1 MLDTQ
6 CERLFYLDSQI
17 PWGESSWRGQSSLS
31 ESSPYYCSS
40 KRTRNIQDYHPW
52 LSGGPSKKH
61 TFAPFLENMKLAMD
75 FCVEFQAVKFS
86 QGEKFTYVRE
96 HGKEIKIHLE
106 QVLHLIDPFDFA
118 PALTSHR
125 GFISQPVEPLR
136 RREPRKKRIYKSYEL
151 LTLAQAHNMHVLL
164 IETMIKE

>member
-6 CERLFYLDSQI
+6 CER
-17 PWGESSWRGQSSLS
+17 R
-31 ESSPYYCSS
+31 
-40 KRTRNIQDYHPW
+40 K
-52 LSGGPSKKH
+52 
-61 TFAPFLENMKLAMD
+61 
-75 FCVEFQAVKFS
+75 
-86 QGEKFTYVRE
+86 E
-96 HGKEIKIHLE
+96 HGKDVRELKIHLA
-106 QVLHLIDPFDFA
+106 QVLRLIDLIDS

-125 GFISQPVEPLR
+125 GFISQTVEPLR